1 MPVIETTTHWETLA
15 MQNRHE
21 SLTVQFSG
29 PAFEEGTLRPSAVA
43 QSLVAL
49 DRLLRQAAEA
59 LCLESPQKPAVDLTL
74 TAAPDDGAFIM
85 EIGISSSFDEI
96 ETPGTILL
104 EMLRVALF
112 CRGEEPM
119 PAIAPEDADTV
130 QTYRSFVSCDD
141 LVVLTDSEENIK
153 AFRVIAVDL
162 YREARTRS
170 RLACF
175 AQTLDAEGVDA
186 IRLFING
193 NEDDAVVVTK
203 ENREGLRPLEGR
215 VLADNESAML
225 LSVVG
230 PKTDA
235 TKENVWVFDEGEG
248 GILFAA
254 PIEDAFFLRKVRSGE
269 IELRSGT
276 RLLTSVR
283 TVQYRAFR
291 QKTLT
296 TERSIVEV
304 IDVMP
309 AKPSKRGR

>member
-1 MPVIETTTHWETLA
+1 MPDIETTTHWETLA
-15 MQNRHE
+15 MENRHE
-21 SLTVQFSG
+21 SLTVQFTG
-29 PAFEEGTLRPSAVA
+29 PAFEEGTLRPSTVA

-59 LCLESPQKPAVDLTL
+59 LYLESPQKPEVDLTL
-74 TAAPDDGAFIM
+74 MAGPDDGDFVM
-85 EIGISSSFDEI
+85 EIGISSAVDGI
-96 ETPGTILL
+96 ESPGTILL

-119 PAIAPEDADTV
+119 PALDPEDSDTV

-162 YREARTRS
+162 YRESRTRS

-175 AQTLDAEGVDA
+175 AQTLDTEGVDA

-193 NEDDAVVVTK
+193 DEDDAVVVTK
-203 ENREGLRPLEGR
+203 ENREGFRPVEGQ
-215 VLADNESAML
+215 VLTDNESAML
-225 LSVVG
+225 LTVVG

-235 TKENVWVFDEGEG
+235 TKENVWVFAEGEG
-248 GILFAA
+248 GTLFAA
-254 PIEDAFFLRKVRSGE
+254 PIEDAFFLRKVRSGK
-269 IELRSGT
+269 IKLRSGT

-283 TVQYRAFR
+283 TVQYRAGR
-291 QKTLT
+291 RATLT

-304 IDVMP
+304 LDVMP
-309 AKPSKRGR
+309 AKPSKRG